1 MRRGIGAIALIVV
14 ILAGVGIGVASYRAG
29 ERNGIAQGIEQ
40 VQVAQANG
48 QEVQVVH
55 VVGDGHGFF
64 FPGFFLFPLFLIGGI
79 FLIKGIFMGAGR
91 FGRGGPH
98 GYGPGTV
105 ERRGTAPVRGAGERV
120 APAPA
125 RRGVIAS
132 RGDADGLTDDA

>member
-40 VQVAQANG
+40 VQVAQDNG

-91 FGRGGPH
+91 FGRGGPN
-98 GYGPGTV
+98 GYGPGPWND
-105 ERRGTAPVRGAGERV
+105 EGRRRFEDRANEWHQRQHGEV
-120 APAPA
+120 SSPPEATPT
-125 RRGVIAS
+125 G
-132 RGDADGLTDDA
+132 